1 MTITESESANVPY
14 NHVTSYTYAGFLTT
28 SNSVPTYA
36 QHTVTSTDITNF
48 SSWSTVFDQ
57 YRILRAKVWIV
68 PRVSQVSST
77 SANPGQLVTVI
88 DYDDGNALSSF
99 AAGLQYSN
107 ALVAPGL
114 QGHYRDFA
122 PHIAVGAYSGT
133 FTSYANMDATT
144 WIDAA
149 STGVSF
155 YGLKAA
161 STVTDA
167 TYTYDINVRLHVQ
180 FRNSR

>member
-1 MTITESESANVPY
+1 
-14 NHVTSYTYAGFLTT
+14 
-28 SNSVPTYA
+28 VPTYA
-36 QHTVTSTDITNF
+36 QHTVSSTDITNF

-57 YRILRAKVWIV
+57 YRILRAEVWIV
-68 PRVSQVSST
+68 PRLSQVSSST
-77 SANPGQLVTVI
+77 VNPGQLVSVI
-88 DYDDGNALSSF
+88 DYDDGNALGSF
-99 AAGLQYSN
+99 ADGLQYSN
-107 ALVAPGL
+107 ALVGPGL

-122 PHIAVGAYSGT
+122 PHIAVGAYSGS
-133 FTSYANMDATT
+133 FTSYANLDATT
-144 WIDAA
+144 WIDCA